1 MSKKQEERIK
11 ELEVV
16 NNLWRSSYK
25 KLQKEYDETITIN
38 NQLNKQLNQAN
49 SDKKLWF
56 EKALQKSEM
65 LDIVYDTVKDYR
77 ANEHLYGVENG
88 TLQGWFNFK

>member
-1 MSKKQEERIK
+1 MSRKQEERIK
-11 ELEVV
+11 ELEIV
-16 NNLWRSSYK
+16 NGLWQTSYK
-25 KLQKEYDETITIN
+25 KLQKEYDDMYIH
-38 NQLNKQLNQAN
+38 NQTLTKAIQQSN

-88 TLQGWFNFK
+88 TLQGWFNS